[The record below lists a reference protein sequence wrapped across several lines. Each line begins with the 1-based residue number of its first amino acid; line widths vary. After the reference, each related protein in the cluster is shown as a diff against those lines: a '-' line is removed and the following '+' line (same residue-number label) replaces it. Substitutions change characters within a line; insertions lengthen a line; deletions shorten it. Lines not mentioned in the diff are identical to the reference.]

1 MTRNTWEE
9 LWRELASTDIQ
20 ADAEGE
26 AEMVERWRRVAGQLD
41 AEGKRPGYPDPLLDY
56 IMSKIEPA
64 MTALDIGAG
73 IGRWT
78 IPIARKVAR
87 VTAIEPLAG
96 MREVLLERI
105 ASLGVANIT
114 VRESAWQDA
123 EVPPHDIA
131 IASHSTYVT
140 ADLVAFAQKMDRHAR
155 RTCYLALRVPAHDG
169 IIGELSQR
177 IWGRWHDSP
186 NFIVGYNLL
195 LSAGFY
201 ANALVETKPV
211 RSWKDPTLED
221 AMARARRHLHLRD
234 SAHDAVIRDVL
245 ARRLAFRE
253 GVYHWP
259 DAMRSALVWWN
270 KS

>member
-1 MTRNTWEE
+1 MTRNAWEE
-9 LWRELASTDIQ
+9 LWRELASRDIQ
-20 ADAEGE
+20 ADAAGE

-41 AEGKRPGYPDPLLDY
+41 AAGKRQGYPDPLLDY
-56 IMSKIEPA
+56 IMTKIEA
-64 MTALDIGAG
+64 EMTVLDIGAG

-201 ANALVETKPV
+201 ASALVEPKPV
-211 RSWKDPTLED
+211 RYWKDPTLED
-221 AMARARRHLHLRD
+221 AVARARRHLHLRD
-234 SAHDAVIRDVL
+234 SAHDAVIRESL
-245 ARRLAFRE
+245 TRRLVLRE
-253 GVYHWP
+253 GMYHWP
-259 DAMRSALVWWN
+259 DAMRSALVWWD
-270 KS
+270 KP